1 MTIRFTIPDKIALF
15 FFALVSAIFLPMST
29 GIAVFVLLLSLRF
42 LIPSLHSFDRPAE
55 RRFWKTLSYFFLVG
69 IIMTILNGIF
79 LKEGE
84 ILFRLFSLDLHSGGL
99 SFGLS
104 AAVRLIIISTGLL
117 IFFTSTRFSVF
128 ANFLGSAGLSAN
140 MVLTLLLTLHFFEK
154 LPHRIEQI
162 FTAQEARGAPIRK
175 NILNRLRSFP
185 SILTPLIFSS
195 IGESID
201 RGIALELRGF
211 HKKPTAIKDS
221 FPDSNLSIIGKGV
234 IAISFITILAVIF
247 RWV

>member
-1 MTIRFTIPDKIALF
+1 MTIRFTIPDKITLF
-15 FFALVSAIFLPMST
+15 FFALTSAIFLPTKM
-29 GIAVFVLLLSLRF
+29 GIGVFVLLLLFRL
-42 LIPSLHSFDRPAE
+42 LIPSLHSFDRQAE

-69 IIMTILNGIF
+69 IIMTFLNGLF
-79 LKEGE
+79 MKEGE
-84 ILFRLFSLDLHSGGL
+84 ILARVYFLDFYSGGL

-128 ANFLGSAGLSAN
+128 ANFLGSVGLSAN
-140 MVLTLLLTLHFFEK
+140 LVLTLLLTLHFFEQ

-162 FTAQEARGAPIRK
+162 FTAQEARGAPVRK

-211 HKKPTAIKDS
+211 HKKPTNIKNTY
-221 FPDSNLSIIGKGV
+221 PDSDLSFIGKTV
-234 IAISFITILAVIF
+234 IAISLITILAVIMK
-247 RWV
+247 WV